1 MNKPNKNDFDD
12 QEMYKY
18 IMLLEEYIDKYL
30 IKADNILDEITIDW
44 LKDNNNWETVKQ
56 MALKQN

>member
-18 IMLLEEYIDKYL
+18 IILLEEYIDRYL

>member
-18 IMLLEEYIDKYL
+18 TMLLEEYIDKYL

>member
-1 MNKPNKNDFDD
+1 MNKPNRNDFDD
-12 QEMYKY
+12 QEIYKY
-18 IMLLEEYIDKYL
+18 IILLEEYIDKYL

>member
-1 MNKPNKNDFDD
+1 MNKPNRNDFDD